1 MSTVVENQV
10 VQMTFDNKEFER
22 NIAASLKS
30 LDRFKD
36 EMEFDD
42 EQRSFKEL
50 EKASEAI
57 NFDKLNKAA
66 DGVADHFSIVGRT
79 IYKITDQIADYF
91 TSKLTSAFNK
101 VKAMTVDFY
110 DLGGAYKK
118 YDDYTHGVKSL
129 MAALSDDERARLS
142 ANGDAIDGVEAK
154 LEELMWYTD
163 ETSYNFTDMVNTIGK
178 FMGAGLN
185 LDDAVKDMQG
195 IANWA
200 ALSGQNAQ
208 TASQAM
214 YQLSQALGTGYIKY
228 MDWQQAATLKNMG
241 TTVAKDTFIEAAI
254 EAGTISEED
263 IRAAIK
269 ASGGQRGSAAFR
281 NWFFT
286 SENLNDNKWFT
297 TKAMEIG
304 LQKMSKASNEA
315 YNMMNNI
322 TDAQGEV
329 VSYFDSA
336 SEIVRYTDDI
346 RNGIMSVDDVI
357 EDIGVTD
364 PKHIDAL
371 RESFNRL
378 ASAEYDLGFK
388 AFKAAQQAV
397 TFQEAIEATKDAV
410 STKMMKMMKYI
421 IGNSEEAAELW
432 TGFSEAL
439 WDVFAGPLDKIN
451 DGMAKWSETTVTVME
466 EVNGEMKEV
475 EISAREYLWRGVGGV
490 LSGIKDIFGTIFS
503 GLVGDADE
511 FDDRLVNLGKN
522 GLMSV
527 SKGLERFNNFLEKIV
542 NSRTLGAISD
552 SLSAFK
558 RLFKAIVSAIKPFI
572 GAIKEA
578 LGYNRNLDISLS
590 EVIGSMNGVIEFIAF
605 LIESLVGSKGFKKAV
620 ELTTKSLKVLF
631 TVIQMGVIALSG
643 LGKALRQALSYLIKF
658 DGWSESIEFR
668 LADAVHQIG
677 LLAQKLAILFEM
689 DVDKQGKILGFFSK
703 LEDGIRNLKI
713 DSALKGLGKSINNW
727 FADYTDNAGKIF
739 DRMLGDMFEDIFLE
753 IPSRWDK
760 VMDAFANG
768 NLMAGFL
775 AIMDLIAKGLVD
787 AVGYLIDAASII
799 VGVDLKD
806 FKEFVLG
813 FVNDMLSVLS
823 SISPTLIEGWDVVK
837 EIFEALADL
846 FITIGKALG
855 GVIMEVFNIEGAE
868 DAMDVIK
875 GLLVR
880 MAEVAVFIINNLG
893 KLIIKV
899 GPYIKQTIDFLSNK
913 LGNIW
918 LAFKYL
924 MHVDRSDEARQ
935 ALNNVKSVVI
945 QLLALLVLIKTIR
958 LFSHLKDA
966 AEALGNIGEFFD
978 KQTKGGL
985 TAIIFRGINGLVRSI
1000 AFILIAL
1007 SIVSRQD
1014 PGGIAMSLL
1023 VFSITLKILTKAIEL
1038 IIKDIEQLYDHLRK
1052 NRVSESKFSLAVET
1066 VKKLINTLSGLAIK
1080 LGVGLAVIS
1089 YAIGKFGIKNSLVG
1103 LAVMVAMTLSIGAAT
1118 ALIIKACEKLKADTK
1133 QLKQVRKILTKIAS
1147 LITVISVALY
1157 YILSRVESINVEI
1170 KASGGPTNI
1179 GQKLALIGGVLAELV
1194 AALALIS
1201 LISSKS
1207 KSPKKFNDTVNN
1219 AVKLAGMMAILTLAL
1234 GAMSK
1239 LINSENPKEIAE
1251 KIGIGALAIIVIS
1264 VVVAVLTFVLG
1275 KVFDQKTITQLTKST
1290 AIMTDAIAKIII
1302 ASGAIVFMIAAVSVI
1317 VGSIALFAGLWKLF
1331 DPFQMIFA
1339 FGATVLVMLGIYAM
1353 FKVIEN
1359 LDFLS
1364 EAPGI
1369 ISASLALVVTMA
1381 AVAMAIG
1388 AIIVLGLA
1396 DEFLGF
1402 DWGVVMSG
1410 LGKLAIILL
1419 LVAGLFFL
1427 IDVLPVDSKKAG
1439 QMALSLLEI
1448 AGALLVLTGVFALMN
1463 LLDFDMVLTAALAL
1477 ALVVGVIAALAFITA
1492 EVPGMEKALQTLAN
1506 AVFKISLAFAIFA
1519 GVILLLT
1526 FLDTIFDKITNAI
1539 VSITGKIGPLVEALV
1554 VFVIAVLNA
1563 LGISLYEHSEEI
1575 AASFIAVV
1583 DAVLQI
1589 LFDLMVQ
1596 LFGSEFGDKL
1606 MEAWEVIGKWFERLI
1621 TFIVDLFEW
1630 LANAGIWV
1638 MDHLTALGEHILMIA
1653 NKIWQGIKMVFTSVV
1668 DGVASAVLLILSPI
1682 IELIS
1687 VLKEIFTNIQ
1697 NRITHIIESV
1707 RQKIKDFT
1715 SGKISFPQL
1724 IIDALTGLVKNVIG
1738 FGKDIV
1744 EGLWK
1749 GISNATK
1756 WLKDQITGFCKKIGK
1771 TVKDFF
1777 GIHSPSKY
1785 FAEIGNYLTQGLS
1798 SGLNAGEGDVL
1809 NTVKKIGS
1817 DIVSNF
1823 LPNGISS
1830 ALGMGDL
1837 ASNLGNI
1844 LNPGSLGIGELNLD
1858 ISSDYAFDPSAM
1870 GLDSVYQ
1877 MDIGGNFSGSGI
1889 SIPTNFQPTV
1899 SDTQLSQI
1907 SDASYDSSK
1916 DIVDAIHELKDK
1928 LDEQAEI
1935 IASYRMILDTGVLVG
1950 ELTVPLDKALG
1961 NRTKLASGRGI

>member
-269 ASGGQRGSAAFR
+269 ASGGERGSAAFR

-315 YNMMNNI
+315 YNMMNSI

-466 EVNGEMKEV
+466 EVNGEMQEV
-475 EISAREYLWRGVGGV
+475 EISAREYLWRGLGGV

-503 GLVGDADE
+503 GLVGDSDE
-511 FDDRLVNLGKN
+511 FNDRLVNLGKN
-522 GLMSV
+522 GLMTLSR
-527 SKGLERFNNFLEKIV
+527 GLERFNNFLEKIV

-590 EVIGSMNGVIEFIAF
+590 EVIGSMNGAIEFIAF

-631 TVIQMGVIALSG
+631 TVVQMGVIALSG

-677 LLAQKLAILFEM
+677 LLAQKLAILFGM

-703 LEDGIRNLKI
+703 IEDSIRNLKI

-799 VGVDLKD
+799 VGVDLRD

-813 FVNDMLSVLS
+813 FINDMLGVLS
-823 SISPTLIEGWDVVK
+823 SLSPTLIKGWDVVK
-837 EIFEALADL
+837 EIFMALADL
-846 FITIGKALG
+846 FIIIGKAITDLLAE
-855 GVIMEVFNIEGAE
+855 IFNIEGA
-868 DAMDVIK
+868 DSAMDVIRSVVVT
-875 GLLVR
+875 LADTLV
-880 MAEVAVFIINNLG
+880 FLINGLG
-893 KLIIKV
+893 KLIVSAGPFIKS
-899 GPYIKQTIDFLSNK
+899 TIESLKNVFETF
-913 LGNIW
+913 W

-924 MHVDRSDEARQ
+924 IHVDRSDEARK
-935 ALNNVKSVVI
+935 ALDNVKS
-945 QLLALLVLIKTIR
+945 LAVQAVAVLAIIKAIK
-958 LFSHLKDA
+958 LFSLVRNSL
-966 AEALGNIGEFFD
+966 EALGTIGDFLNGHVKLQRILFN
-978 KQTKGGL
+978 
-985 TAIIFRGINGLVRSI
+985 GIVGFVNSI
-1000 AFILIAL
+1000 ALILLAIAIL
-1007 SIVSRQD
+1007 SRQD
-1014 PGGIAMSLL
+1014 PGGLAMAL
-1023 VFSITLKILTKAIEL
+1023 VIFSVSLKIMTKAIGVMVDE
-1038 IIKDIEQLYDHLRK
+1038 IIKLYDHLKK
-1052 NRVSESKFSLAVET
+1052 NKVSESKFELAMNT
-1066 VKKLINTLSGLAIK
+1066 VTNIMSKLSSIGIRLGMALGIITWVVNKYGIKKSV
-1080 LGVGLAVIS
+1080 VGLVGMA
-1089 YAIGKFGIKNSLVG
+1089 GIIIALG
-1103 LAVMVAMTLSIGAAT
+1103 GAT
-1118 ALIIKACEKLKADTK
+1118 ALIVKASEKLKATDK
-1133 QLKQVRKILTKIAS
+1133 QLKQVRKILAKVAT
-1147 LITVISVALY
+1147 LITTISVALY
-1157 YILSRVESINVEI
+1157 LILSRIEKINIEI
-1170 KASGGPTNI
+1170 QSSGGPTDI
-1179 GQKLALIGGVLAELV
+1179 GKKLALIGGVMLEVVIAVGIL
-1194 AALALIS
+1194 S
-1201 LISSKS
+1201 LISSKA
-1207 KSPKKFNDTVNN
+1207 KNPKKFTDVVNS
-1219 AVKLAGMMAILTLAL
+1219 AVKLTGMMALLTIAL
-1234 GAMSK
+1234 GVMVK
-1239 LINSENPKEIAE
+1239 VIDGEGPKDIAT
-1251 KIGIGALAIIVIS
+1251 KMGIGALAIIAIS
-1264 VVVAVLTFVLG
+1264 VVMAGLTYILG
-1275 KVFDQKTITQLTKST
+1275 KVFNSGSVDTLSKATTIMAEMVSKLVL
-1290 AIMTDAIAKIII
+1290 AC
-1302 ASGAIVFMIAAVSVI
+1302 GAIIFMISGVAVV
-1317 VGSIALFAGLWKLF
+1317 VGAIGLFALLWKMIG
-1331 DPFQMIFA
+1331 DPSQMIFA
-1339 FGATVLVMLGIYAM
+1339 LGATALLFIGLAAM
-1353 FKVIEN
+1353 FKLVEK
-1359 LDFLS
+1359 LDFKS
-1364 EAPGI
+1364 EAGGVL
-1369 ISASLALVVTMA
+1369 ASCA
-1381 AVAMAIG
+1381 AVLTMVLAVGGVIG
-1388 AIIVLGLA
+1388 MIVLLA
-1396 DEFLGF
+1396 SIDKLFSFGWEEVL
-1402 DWGVVMSG
+1402 SG
-1410 LGKLAIILL
+1410 LGKIAVILL
-1419 LVAGLFFL
+1419 LITALFFL
-1427 IDVLPVDSKKAG
+1427 IKYLPVDSKKAG
-1439 QMALSLLEI
+1439 QIALSLLELS
-1448 AGALLVLTGVFALMN
+1448 GALLILTAVFMLFN
-1463 LLDFDMVLTAALAL
+1463 LLDTKSVLSAALAL
-1477 ALVVGVIAALAFITA
+1477 ILVIGVIAGLAALAAVI
-1492 EVPGMEKALQTLAN
+1492 PGMDAALTVLAN
-1506 AVFKISLAFAIFA
+1506 AVFKIAVAFAIFA
-1519 GVILLLT
+1519 GVVLLLT
-1526 FLDTIFDKITNAI
+1526 IIDTILDKITK
-1539 VSITGKIGPLVEALV
+1539 SILNLVTKIGPLVEALTI
-1554 VFVIAVLNA
+1554 FIIALLDA
-1563 LGISLYEHSEEI
+1563 LGTSLYEHSEEI
-1575 AASFIAVV
+1575 AASFIKVV
-1583 DAVLQI
+1583 DAILQI

-1596 LFGSEFGDKL
+1596 MFGSEFGDRL
-1606 MEAWEVIGKWFERLI
+1606 MQVWEVVGNCFKAVIEA
-1621 TFIVDLFEW
+1621 IVDLFEW
-1630 LANAGIWV
+1630 LAKAAIWLV
-1638 MDHLTALGEHILMIA
+1638 DQLKALGEDIMWVV
-1653 NKIWQGIKMVFTSVV
+1653 NKIWQFIKMVFTSVV
-1668 DGVASAVLLILSPI
+1668 DGVATAVLLILSPI
-1682 IELIS
+1682 ITLIS
-1687 VLKEIFTNIQ
+1687 TLKEIFTNIY
-1697 NRITHIIESV
+1697 NRITNIIESV

-1715 SGKISFPQL
+1715 SGKISFPRL
-1724 IIDALTGLVKNVIG
+1724 ILDALTGLVKNVIG

-1756 WLKDQITGFCKKIGK
+1756 WLKDQITGFCKNIGK
-1771 TVKDFF
+1771 TVKEFF

-1809 NTVKKIGS
+1809 NTVKKIGT

-1823 LPNGISS
+1823 LPDGISS

-1877 MDIGGNFSGSGI
+1877 MDIGGSFSGSGI
-1889 SIPTNFQPTV
+1889 NVPTNFQPTV